1 MPVDLKKTM
10 FISASGMKA
19 QGTRLRVIAENVA
32 NAGSTATTPG
42 GDPYR
47 RKIVNFSNE
56 LNRSLGVQTVRV
68 GSIKEDNSDFGLRFD
83 PNHPAANADGYVSLP
98 NVSTLI
104 EVMDMR
110 EAQRSYEA
118 NLSVIEVTKS
128 MLQRTLDILR

>member
-1 MPVDLKKTM
+1 MPVDLKQTM

-32 NAGSTATTPG
+32 NADSTANTSG

-47 RKIVNFSNE
+47 RKIVSFSNE
-56 LNRSLGVQTVRV
+56 LNRELGARTVRV
-68 GSIKEDNSDFGLRFD
+68 NDIVEDTSDFGLRYD
-83 PNHPAANADGYVSLP
+83 PNHPAADADGYIRLP
-98 NVSTLI
+98 NINTLV

-110 EAQRSYEA
+110 EAQRSYQA
-118 NLSVIEVTKS
+118 NLNVIEATKT

>member
-1 MPVDLKKTM
+1 MPIDLKKSM

-32 NAGSTATTPG
+32 NVNSTATTPG

-56 LNRSLGVQTVRV
+56 LNRSLGARTVRV
-68 GSIKEDNSDFGLRFD
+68 GKITEDSSDFGLRFD

-98 NVSTLI
+98 NINTLV

>member
-1 MPVDLKKTM
+1 MPTDLKQIM

-32 NAGSTATTPG
+32 NADSTANTPG

-47 RKIVNFSNE
+47 RKIVSFSNE
-56 LNRSLGVQTVRV
+56 LNRVLGARTVRV
-68 GSIKEDNSDFGLRFD
+68 ENIVGDTSDFGLRFD
-83 PNHPAANADGYVSLP
+83 PNHPAANEDGYVSLP
-98 NVSTLI
+98 NINTLV